1 VVVNTAK
8 DCRRAS
14 IRVKLGGDASRKAV
28 RGQILAAVATVDAVL
43 ADPPPEL
50 VLQSATPTEQQV
62 ELRVWADPSTRRSV
76 IQAQAD
82 GIHAQ
87 RGRLPDCQALTA

>member
-1 VVVNTAK
+1 
-8 DCRRAS
+8 
-14 IRVKLGGDASRKAV
+14 
-28 RGQILAAVATVDAVL
+28 
-43 ADPPPEL
+43 
-50 VLQSATPTEQQV
+50 
-62 ELRVWADPSTRRSV
+62 V